1 MYIYL
6 YMQRRKLYSCFIYQS
21 QARLQVLIFKSS
33 LLSSLSMPIKV
44 ANNSVASSWNFFS
57 DWVVFRT
64 NIVKQRILSTDAL
77 IKQVRQNVIQRLV
90 DDFCQSNS
98 FLIFSMRKFC
108 PVNNMNRSVLKFS
121 IFPQQSFKSTLIV
134 YYNNASFIPNLPEL
148 SGQWRQFRGLG
159 AETGRKLR
167 KRKNWRNCI
176 TAFVTIS
183 VYQLMMHSMIEYD
196 QGILFS
202 H

>member
-1 MYIYL
+1 MISCSITLGYKETCCLKVLLLEKKKYIYIYI
-6 YMQRRKLYSCFIYQS
+6 YMQRRKLYSCFIYQN

-64 NIVKQRILSTDAL
+64 NVVKQRILSTDAF

-108 PVNNMNRSVLKFS
+108 PVNNMN
-121 IFPQQSFKSTLIV
+121 
-134 YYNNASFIPNLPEL
+134 
-148 SGQWRQFRGLG
+148 
-159 AETGRKLR
+159 
-167 KRKNWRNCI
+167 
-176 TAFVTIS
+176 
-183 VYQLMMHSMIEYD
+183 
-196 QGILFS
+196 
-202 H
+202 